1 MLALPGLPSP
11 IPWFCVDVRS
21 PALST
26 PPNRSPLGW
35 APVRRSVHTRSP
47 TLATPT
53 FAAPDRRTA
62 TVGTPDTR
70 SPDAGSVRRLEV
82 RMSGSTAYRSP
93 LFRSAPRRRYI
104 ILFFYDFYKLFE
116 IQEILLSR
124 AKARTPGSRSTR
136 FRSPCPCSPL
146 SLSPHPCSPTRLA
159 PASRTHRPCALRSC
173 LDHPSALRVSEL
185 LPAAFRFFLA
195 GEIHRG
201 PVGRSVPNT
210 LIKHPLGVEPGTRLP
225 KTNALTTTPWP
236 LLEYLPELLVPF
248 GAPCQLCF
256 ARCQQPDTFL
266 SYPGHP
272 AATPAPCQLCPARQR
287 WLAAYQHSRDRLSL
301 AQSSMTRGGVT

>member
-1 MLALPGLPSP
+1 MRMLALPGLPSP
-11 IPWFCVDVRS
+11 IHRFCVNVRS

-26 PPNRSPLGW
+26 PPNRSPLGR

-47 TLATPT
+47 TLAAPT

-93 LFRSAPRRRYI
+93 LFRSAPRRR
-104 ILFFYDFYKLFE
+104 
-116 IQEILLSR
+116 SR

-136 FRSPCPCSPL
+136 FRSPYPCSPP
-146 SLSPHPCSPTRLA
+146 SLRPHPCSPNRLA

-173 LDHPSALRVSEL
+173 LDRPSALRVSEL
-185 LPAAFRFFLA
+185 PSAAFRFFLA

-210 LIKHPLGVEPGTRLP
+210 LIKHPLGFEPGTRLP
-225 KTNALTTTPWP
+225 KTNALTTTPWL
-236 LLEYLPELLVPF
+236 LLECLPELLAPF

-266 SYPGHP
+266 SYTIHP
-272 AATPAPCQLCPARQR
+272 AAQAAPCQLCPARQR

-301 AQSSMTRGGVT
+301 AENSGCSVPDFASPVPDFA